1 MPRFRNTVGGSVVNI
16 DDGLATRLAITGNPA
31 WEPLDEHAHPATT
44 EVAATLT
51 GAETASLIDLDLVVS
66 SETFAAIVPEHPEN
80 TAAAP
85 AEPKAPT
92 KGKPARKPSPT
103 DPEGAKDASGTDHDL

>member
-1 MPRFRNTVGGSVVNI
+1 MPRFRNTVSGSVVNI
-16 DDGLATRLAITGNPA
+16 DDGLATRLAITENPA

-44 EVAATLT
+44 EEAATPT

-66 SETFAAIVPEHPEN
+66 SETLAAIVPEN

>member
-1 MPRFRNTVGGSVVNI
+1 MPRFRNTVSGSVVNI
-16 DDGLATRLAITGNPA
+16 DDGLATRLAITENPA
-31 WEPLDEHAHPATT
+31 WEPLDEHARPVV
-44 EVAATLT
+44 VAPDIT

-66 SETFAAIVPEHPEN
+66 SETFAAIVPDN
-80 TAAAP
+80 TVTAP
-85 AEPKAPT
+85 AEPKAPA

>member
-44 EVAATLT
+44 EGAATLT
-51 GAETASLIDLDLVVS
+51 GAETVSLIDLGVFS
-66 SETFAAIVPEHPEN
+66 GTFAAIVPEN

-85 AEPKAPT
+85 AEPKAAA

-103 DPEGAKDASGTDHDL
+103 DPEGAKDASGTDRDL

>member
-16 DDGLATRLAITGNPA
+16 DDGLATRLAITENPA
-31 WEPLDEHAHPATT
+31 WEPLDDHAHPATT
-44 EVAATLT
+44 EGAATLT

-66 SETFAAIVPEHPEN
+66 SETLAAIVPEN

-103 DPEGAKDASGTDHDL
+103 DPEGAKDASGTDRDL

>member
-1 MPRFRNTVGGSVVNI
+1 MGGSVVNI

-44 EVAATLT
+44 EGAATLT
-51 GAETASLIDLDLVVS
+51 GAETASLIDLGVFS
-66 SETFAAIVPEHPEN
+66 GTFAAIVPEHPEN

-85 AEPKAPT
+85 VEPEAPT

>member
-31 WEPLDEHAHPATT
+31 WEPLIETDRLVV
-44 EVAATLT
+44 VAPDIT
-51 GAETASLIDLDLVVS
+51 GAEAASLIDLDLVVS
-66 SETFAAIVPEHPEN
+66 SETFAAIVPEN

-85 AEPKAPT
+85 AEPKAAA

>member
-16 DDGLATRLAITGNPA
+16 DDGLATRLAITENPA
-31 WEPLDEHAHPATT
+31 WEPLIEIARPVV
-44 EVAATLT
+44 VAPDITS
-51 GAETASLIDLDLVVS
+51 AEAASLIDLDLVVS
-66 SETFAAIVPEHPEN
+66 SETFAAIVPES

-85 AEPKAPT
+85 AEPKAPA
-92 KGKPARKPSPT
+92 KGKPARKPSRT